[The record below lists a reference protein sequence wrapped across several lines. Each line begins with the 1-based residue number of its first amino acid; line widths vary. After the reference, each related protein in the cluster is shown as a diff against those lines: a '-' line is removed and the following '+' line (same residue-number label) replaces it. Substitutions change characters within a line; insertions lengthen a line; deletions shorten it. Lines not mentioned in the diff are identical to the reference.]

1 MSSINRRRTY
11 LNYLFENMTF
21 IEKIRYSNTNAG
33 GLAEYIVSQSSVYPF
48 YHSFLLIFQES
59 SAYDFTAKN
68 STSPKIILTG
78 KNEIISTN
86 YQGVSEYI
94 GHNSGYNGYG
104 LTVSVKDYGVVI
116 NIPEGHKDD
125 LRSLWV
131 NNLIVIG
138 INE

>member
-33 GLAEYIVSQSSVYPF
+33 GLTEYIISQSSVYLS

-59 SAYDFTAKN
+59 SAYNFTSK
-68 STSPKIILTG
+68 SSVGPKIILTG
-78 KNEIISTN
+78 KNEIIDTN
-86 YQGVSEYI
+86 YQGISGYL
-94 GHNSGYNGYG
+94 GYNSGYNGHG

-116 NIPEGHKDD
+116 NIPEELKDD
-125 LRSLWV
+125 LSSLWV
-131 NNLIVIG
+131 SNLIVIG

>member
-21 IEKIRYSNTNAG
+21 IEKIMYSNTNAG
-33 GLAEYIVSQSSVYPF
+33 GLTEYIVSQSSVYPS

-59 SAYDFTAKN
+59 SAYDFTTKN

-78 KNEIISTN
+78 KNEIINTN
-86 YQGVSEYI
+86 YQGISGYL
-94 GHNSGYNGYG
+94 GYNSGYNGYR

-116 NIPEGHKDD
+116 DIPEEYKDD
-125 LRSLWV
+125 LSSLWV
-131 NNLIVIG
+131 SNLIVIG